1 MCSPP
6 DPAGDLVQECH
17 MEEYEALCTSV
28 LLCLACLAAKREEIR
43 CKVTSERKMAK
54 QLTIALNGE
63 NMALKMAAVR

>member
-1 MCSPP
+1 
-6 DPAGDLVQECH
+6 